1 MDVLCKIDMGM
12 DPVLSLSVASHTC
25 FLVLS
30 DGTCASPF
38 HFIVPLT
45 VKVPDDDSI
54 KVFMNVVW
62 NSCSCVHW
70 NGME

>member
-1 MDVLCKIDMGM
+1 MCSPKIDMGM
-12 DPVLSLSVASHTC
+12 DPVLSVSVAPRTC

-30 DGTCASPF
+30 DRTCASPF

-45 VKVPDDDSI
+45 LKVPDDDLI
-54 KVFMNVVW
+54 KVFMSVVW
-62 NSCSCVHW
+62 NSCSRVHW